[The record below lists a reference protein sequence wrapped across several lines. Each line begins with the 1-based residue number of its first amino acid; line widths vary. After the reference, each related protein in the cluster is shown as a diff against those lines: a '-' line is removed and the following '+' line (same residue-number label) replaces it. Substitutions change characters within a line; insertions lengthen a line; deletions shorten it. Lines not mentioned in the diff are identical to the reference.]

1 VVLSRASLAVLI
13 GASTPAVA
21 QEEMPELLYYMVR
34 GEIDASESDDDT
46 LITWDGE
53 AWAGYG
59 DQYRLWLKSEGE
71 VHDGDTEEGEVQLLF
86 SSAISEFWNLQG
98 GVRYDWEPS
107 SLAYAVLGV
116 EGLAPYFFETEAALF
131 LSEDGDLSAR
141 LEQSLDVLLTQSL
154 IATPHAELEVY
165 ADDVPERRVGAGF
178 SRIEAG
184 VQIRYEI
191 TRKFAPY
198 IDVVYERALGETSI
212 LARASG
218 DDVEDVTVRGGIRFW
233 F

>member
-1 VVLSRASLAVLI
+1 
-13 GASTPAVA
+13 
-21 QEEMPELLYYMVR
+21 MPELLYYMMR
-34 GEIDASESDDDT
+34 GEIDASENDDDT
-46 LITWDGE
+46 LITWDAE

-86 SSAISEFWNLQG
+86 SSAISEFWNLQA
-98 GVRYDWEPS
+98 GVRYDWEPT
-107 SLAYAVLGV
+107 SLAYAVIGV

-141 LEQSLDVLLTQSL
+141 LEQSIDVLLTQSL
-154 IATPHAELEVY
+154 IATPHAEFEVY
-165 ADDVPERRVGAGF
+165 VDDVPERRVGAGF
-178 SRIEAG
+178 SHLEAG
-184 VQIRYEI
+184 VQVRYEI

-212 LARASG
+212 LARAAG
-218 DDVEDVTVRGGIRFW
+218 EDVEDVTVRAGIRFW